1 MGSWCFCWKLIVDRF
16 GGSFC
21 KEQIVESFAFAWDS
35 WEASGRSLC
44 CLERCTHTRLLCAA
58 ICAFCALFCFVQL
71 PSPCSRTAT
80 KKPTWLLCGAARPHA
95 ILYSGLG
102 RKILSGIVVLF
113 SRSCRRK
120 VHNGKRGE
128 LLWEVPRTFMTTS
141 QPVSRC
147 TRLHNYNNNHA
158 KLWYTKIQKCKKI
171 HPCHH
176 RYKGP
181 DCWLENKRRQ
191 KPADIHKNLAEE
203 GTE

>member
-1 MGSWCFCWKLIVDRF
+1 MRFDEIAGRNFGGSSCFCWELIVNRF

-71 PSPCSRTAT
+71 PSPCARTAT

-113 SRSCRRK
+113 TRCGRRK

-128 LLWEVPRTFMTTS
+128 LLWE
-141 QPVSRC
+141 
-147 TRLHNYNNNHA
+147 A
-158 KLWYTKIQKCKKI
+158 A
-171 HPCHH
+171 
-176 RYKGP
+176 
-181 DCWLENKRRQ
+181 
-191 KPADIHKNLAEE
+191 ADIHDNLATSVQMYSTSELQ
-203 GTE
+203 

>member
-1 MGSWCFCWKLIVDRF
+1 MIILGSWCFCRELIVDRF

-44 CLERCTHTRLLCAA
+44 CLQRCTHTRLLCAA

-80 KKPTWLLCGAARPHA
+80 KKPTWLLCGAALSARNP
-95 ILYSGLG
+95 LFWSGKENPFG
-102 RKILSGIVVLF
+102 HCGFIQPR
-113 SRSCRRK
+113 RRK

-147 TRLHNYNNNHA
+147 TPLQNYNNNHA
-158 KLWYTKIQKCKKI
+158 KL
-171 HPCHH
+171 
-176 RYKGP
+176 
-181 DCWLENKRRQ
+181 
-191 KPADIHKNLAEE
+191 
-203 GTE
+203 

>member
-1 MGSWCFCWKLIVDRF
+1 M
-16 GGSFC
+16 
-21 KEQIVESFAFAWDS
+21 
-35 WEASGRSLC
+35 C

-128 LLWEVPRTFMTTS
+128 LLWEAKADIHDNLATS
-141 QPVSRC
+141 VQMYSTSELQQQSCKVI
-147 TRLHNYNNNHA
+147 
-158 KLWYTKIQKCKKI
+158 KIQIRKYKNTKKI

-176 RYKGP
+176 RYKCP
-181 DCWLENKRRQ
+181 DFLLDNKRRQ
-191 KPADIHKNLAEE
+191 KPAHIHENLAEE
-203 GTE
+203 GKE